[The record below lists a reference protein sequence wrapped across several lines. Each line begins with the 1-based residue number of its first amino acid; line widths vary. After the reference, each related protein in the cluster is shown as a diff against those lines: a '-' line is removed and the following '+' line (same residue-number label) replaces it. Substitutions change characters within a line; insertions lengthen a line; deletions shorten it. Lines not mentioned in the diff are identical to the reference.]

1 MSTFK
6 DILGHIHGGSVLD
19 AATGAGGFVGV
30 LQECLASY
38 AEIVGVDTSERAE
51 VGFRERFGADSTVC
65 FMRMD
70 AAYLE
75 FPEASFDTVS
85 ICSSLHHLPDP
96 LQALNEMKRVLRP
109 GGLLIVSEMY
119 RDHQTDA
126 QLTHVLLHDWWGR
139 VDTARGICH
148 NPTYRRDEIIS
159 LLQSLGLDNLTC
171 DDLADLSDDPLAPE
185 TLSEIDGVIDQYL
198 RERIQG
204 LPEEDSLKAQGE
216 SLRGRAR
223 QVGFHGA
230 SALVIV
236 GRKK

>member
-1 MSTFK
+1 MNTFK
-6 DILGHIHGGSVLD
+6 DIFGNLHGGCVLD
-19 AATGAGGFVGV
+19 VATGTGGFAQT
-30 LQECLASY
+30 LKEELASY
-38 AEIVGVDTSERAE
+38 TEIIGIDTSERAE
-51 VGFRERFGADSTVC
+51 QAFKQRFQDVSIRY
-65 FMRMD
+65 MMMD
-70 AAYLE
+70 ANRLD
-75 FPEASFDTVS
+75 FPDASFDTVS
-85 ICSSLHHLPDP
+85 ISYSLHHLPDP
-96 LQALNEMKRVLRP
+96 LHVLNEMKRVLKP
-109 GGLLIVSEMY
+109 GGHFIVSEMY
-119 RDHQTDA
+119 RDHQTDT

-159 LLQSLGLDNLTC
+159 LLQSLGLDNPTC

-204 LPEEDSLKAQGE
+204 LPEEESLKAQGE

-230 SALVIV
+230 SVLVIS
-236 GRKK
+236 GQKP